1 MTTPPTLGE
10 YVFDSDLATKD
21 GFVIKVP
28 AGSGLKYLDATG
40 WSEFADKIVES
51 TDF

>member
-1 MTTPPTLGE
+1 MTNPPTLGE

-21 GFVIKVP
+21 GFVITVP
-28 AGSGLKYLDATG
+28 AGSGLKYINATG

-51 TDF
+51 TKF